1 METAR
6 DRMWIWG
13 HEAGSHREEVY
24 GTPGPSRMT
33 PLEGAVYLGVPNL
46 IMVRYED
53 KPEMP
58 FDQYA
63 LAFRPLKQ
71 VYWSTVGGA
80 GATSQA
86 EREHVLGLA
95 RRFPNIVGIFMDDFF
110 ADSQRDGDLGVLSLE
125 EIRAMKGEMRSVGRP
140 MRLGVTLYTHQLGM
154 PLGPYL
160 DECDD
165 VSLWT
170 WRAPDQA
177 NLDANLERCEVLA
190 PTSDKLLGLYMWDY
204 GRKQPVPLDLMEM
217 QCTKAL
223 QWLQEDR
230 IRGMIFL
237 ASCICDLEIEAVEWS
252 RAWIAK
258 VGDEVLLG

>member
-1 METAR
+1 METVR

-13 HEAGSHREEVY
+13 HEAGSHDRSWRMP
-24 GTPGPSRMT
+24 GTSRMT
-33 PLEGAVYLGVPNL
+33 PLEGAVYLGVPNM
-46 IMVRYED
+46 IMIRYED

-63 LAFRPLKQ
+63 IPFRALKR
-71 VYWSTVGGA
+71 VYWSTVGG
-80 GATSQA
+80 GGVTSDA

-95 RRFPNIVGIFMDDFF
+95 RRFPNIVGFFMDDFF
-110 ADSQRDGDLGVLSLE
+110 HRPEHEGDPGVLSVE
-125 EIRAMKGEMRSVGRP
+125 EIKAMKAGMQSVGRP

-170 WRAPDQA
+170 WNAVDLNNVEA
-177 NLDANLERCEVLA
+177 NFEKCEALT
-190 PTSDKLLGLYMWDY
+190 PNSDILLGLYMWDY
-204 GRKQPVPLDLMEM
+204 GPKQPIPVDLMEL
-217 QCTKAL
+217 QCKKAL
-223 QWLQEDR
+223 EWLQAGR

-237 ASCICDLEIEAVEWS
+237 TSCICDLELEAVEWS
-252 RAWIAK
+252 RSWIAE
-258 VGDEVLLG
+258 VGDTPL